1 MDHEKLV
8 QLVVNEVMRQLKL
21 RPPELGQQAEASQ
34 YKALAIFTGG
44 TIGFD
49 ESLAQLKRIQEDNV
63 EITAVLSPAAEKIWG
78 SARIQEELGAYINIV
93 TAQSAYPGK
102 LLREADLVIVPVLTQ
117 NTAAKLAL
125 TFSDTLA
132 TTLVLQALMLGKPVI
147 AAANAADPSD
157 GLRVKGNMGH
167 ASPGL
172 LQALRGNLQ
181 KLASYGVQLVD
192 VACLAEASKKITG
205 RAAKAPETAGQGKKN
220 FLDAAA
226 IKTAALGGARSLR
239 VAPGTIVTPLA
250 RDAAREYGLD
260 LVQESS

>member
-21 RPPELGQQAEASQ
+21 RPPELGQQAGAPKYQ
-34 YKALAIFTGG
+34 ALAIFTGG
-44 TIGFD
+44 TIGFE

-78 SARIQEELGAYINIV
+78 STRIQEELGAHINIID
-93 TAQSAYPGK
+93 AQSAYPGK
-102 LLREADLVIVPVLTQ
+102 LLHEADLVLVPVLTQ

-147 AAANAADPSD
+147 AAANAADPTD
-157 GLRVKGNMGH
+157 GLRVKGNMGN

-172 LQALRGNLQ
+172 LQALRDNL
-181 KLASYGVQLVD
+181 KKMGSYGIRLVD
-192 VACLAEASKKITG
+192 VGCLAEESKKITNRNLNKTIAG
-205 RAAKAPETAGQGKKN
+205 APVAKGLLDVAGVK
-220 FLDAAA
+220 AAA
-226 IKTAALGGARSLR
+226 AGGAGSLVISR
-239 VAPGTIVTPLA
+239 GTIVTPLA
-250 RDAAREYGLD
+250 RDVARDYGLD
-260 LVQESS
+260 IVQE